1 MRALTHLAPRAGAG
15 DRFSECVDEL
25 VATLRER
32 AVARGLAV
40 HALRRLER
48 DAFGKHT
55 PFRAA
60 LEVAGG
66 DSDDTV
72 FEDLFKGL
80 GARIADVA
88 HPDLSTLLVGRDVV
102 FIEPPARSPVRYQY
116 LMRRN
121 ASFTHESYLERYRT
135 IHSRFGRITPGIQ
148 GYVQL
153 HVDLGASQRLAARAG
168 LGVWGCDSVSE
179 LHLESQ
185 ETFLRALAESGF
197 GTEPI
202 ADEEIFVD
210 RARSHDLCSAVEWGA
225 RIG

>member
-1 MRALTHLAPRAGAG
+1 VRALSHLAPRAGAG
-15 DRFSECVDEL
+15 DRFSER
-25 VATLRER
+25 VAALIEDLRKR
-32 AVARGLAV
+32 AAPRGLAV
-40 HALRRLER
+40 NALRRLER

-55 PFRAA
+55 PFRAG
-60 LEVAGG
+60 LEIASG
-66 DSDDTV
+66 DSDVAV
-72 FEDLFKGL
+72 FGDLFDDL
-80 GARIADVA
+80 GARISDVA

-102 FIEPPARSPVRYQY
+102 FVEPPARSPVRYQY

-121 ASFTHESYLERYRT
+121 ASFTHESYLERYSK

-153 HVDLGASQRLAARAG
+153 HVDLDVSQQLAARAG

-210 RARSHDLCSAVEWGA
+210 RARSQDLCSAVDWEA
-225 RIG
+225 

>member
-1 MRALTHLAPRAGAG
+1 VRALTHLAPRAGAG
-15 DRFSECVDEL
+15 DRFSERVDAL
-25 VATLRER
+25 VAELRKR
-32 AVARGLAV
+32 AAPRGLAV
-40 HALRRLER
+40 NVLRRLER

-60 LEVAGG
+60 LEIAGG
-66 DSDDTV
+66 DSDVAV
-72 FEDLFKGL
+72 FGDLCDDL
-80 GARIADVA
+80 GARIADVV

-102 FIEPPARSPVRYQY
+102 FVEPPARSPVRYQY

-121 ASFTHESYLERYRT
+121 ATFTHESYLERYCT

-153 HVDLGASQRLAARAG
+153 HVDLGASQQLAARAG

-210 RARSHDLCSAVEWGA
+210 RARSQDLCSAVDWDS
-225 RIG
+225 

>member
-1 MRALTHLAPRAGAG
+1 MRALAHLAPRAGAG
-15 DRFSECVDEL
+15 ERFDVRVDAL
-25 VATLRER
+25 VAALREH
-32 AVARGLAV
+32 AALRGLAV
-40 HALRRLER
+40 NALRRLDR

-60 LEVAGG
+60 LEVVGKDSG
-66 DSDDTV
+66 DAE
-72 FEDLFKGL
+72 FADLFDDL
-80 GARIADVA
+80 GAQIADVA
-88 HPDLSTLLVGRDVV
+88 HPDLSTLLVGSDVV
-102 FIEPPARSPVRYQY
+102 FVAPPPRSPVRYQY

-135 IHSRFGRITPGIQ
+135 IHSRFGLATPGAQ

-153 HVDLGASQRLAARAG
+153 HVDPGASQAIAARAG

-210 RARSHDLCSAVEWGA
+210 RARSQDLCSAVDWGA
-225 RIG
+225 

>member
-1 MRALTHLAPRAGAG
+1 VRALVHLAPRAGAG
-15 DRFSECVDEL
+15 DRFSERVDAL
-25 VATLRER
+25 VAELRKR
-32 AVARGLAV
+32 AAPRGLAV
-40 HALRRLER
+40 NALRRLER

-60 LEVAGG
+60 LEVSGG
-66 DSDDTV
+66 DSDVAV
-72 FEDLFKGL
+72 FRDFFDDL
-80 GARIADVA
+80 GAQIADVA

-102 FIEPPARSPVRYQY
+102 FVEPPARSPARYQY

-121 ASFTHESYLERYRT
+121 ASFSHESYLERYRT

-153 HVDLGASQRLAARAG
+153 HVDLEVSQQLAARAG

-210 RARSHDLCSAVEWGA
+210 RARSQDLCSSVDWDG
-225 RIG
+225 

>member
-1 MRALTHLAPRAGAG
+1 MRALIHLAPRAGAG
-15 DRFSECVDEL
+15 DRFSERVDALVVEL
-25 VATLRER
+25 RKR
-32 AVARGLAV
+32 AAPRGLAV

-48 DAFGKHT
+48 DVFGKHT

-60 LEVAGG
+60 FEIAGSDTDVAAF
-66 DSDDTV
+66 D
-72 FEDLFKGL
+72 DLFDDL

-88 HPDLSTLLVGRDVV
+88 HPDLSTLLVGRDFV
-102 FIEPPARSPVRYQY
+102 FVEPPSRSPVRYQY

-153 HVDLGASQRLAARAG
+153 HVDLAASQQLAAPAG

-185 ETFLRALAESGF
+185 ESFVRALAESGF
-197 GTEPI
+197 GAEPI

-210 RARSHDLCSAVEWGA
+210 RARSQDLCSAVEWDG
-225 RIG
+225 

>member
-1 MRALTHLAPRAGAG
+1 VRALIHLAPRAGAG
-15 DRFSECVDEL
+15 DRFSERVDAL
-25 VATLRER
+25 VAELRKR
-32 AVARGLAV
+32 AAPRGLAV
-40 HALRRLER
+40 NALRRLER

-60 LEVAGG
+60 LEIAGG
-66 DSDDTV
+66 DSDVSV
-72 FEDLFKGL
+72 FGDLCDDL

-102 FIEPPARSPVRYQY
+102 FVEPPARSLVRYQY

-153 HVDLGASQRLAARAG
+153 HVDLGVSQQLAARAG

-197 GTEPI
+197 GTQPI

-210 RARSHDLCSAVEWGA
+210 RARSQDLCSAVDWDS
-225 RIG
+225 